1 MKRYKGIEL
10 IISGVALILVVIF
23 SAVMGIL
30 NETKVIETG
39 VSTFLLM
46 LTILTLGIGA
56 YLVVFGIVKNG
67 GYELAVGGILTVI
80 GVSLLLVCLDVNWA
94 INLIVT
100 LALLAVAFISLFLLK
115 ASKISFKT
123 SDKEEGYVPY
133 MEKLSKEKEEE
144 KNGEEELPK
153 IKSFKD

>member
-10 IISGVALILVVIF
+10 IISGVAIIFVVIF
-23 SAVMGIL
+23 AAVMGIL
-30 NETKVIETG
+30 NETKVIETEI
-39 VSTFLLM
+39 STFLLM

-56 YLVVFGIVKNG
+56 YLVVFAIVKNG

-80 GVSLLLVCLDVNWA
+80 GVSLLLVCLDVYWV

-100 LALLAVAFISLFLLK
+100 LSLLVVAFVSLFLLK
-115 ASKISFKT
+115 ASKITFTT

-133 MEKLSKEKEEE
+133 MEKLKQEKEIES
-144 KNGEEELPK
+144 KKEEELPE

>member
-10 IISGVALILVVIF
+10 IISGVAIILVVIF
-23 SAVMGIL
+23 AAVMGIL
-30 NETKVIETG
+30 NETKVIETEI
-39 VSTFLLM
+39 STFLLM

-56 YLVVFGIVKNG
+56 YLVVFAIVKNG
-67 GYELAVGGILTVI
+67 GYELSVGGILTVI
-80 GVSLLLVCLDVNWA
+80 GVSLLLVCLDVYWV

-100 LALLAVAFISLFLLK
+100 LSLVVVAFISLFLLK
-115 ASKISFKT
+115 ASKISFTT

-133 MEKLSKEKEEE
+133 MEKLAKEKEIES
-144 KNGEEELPK
+144 KKEEELPE